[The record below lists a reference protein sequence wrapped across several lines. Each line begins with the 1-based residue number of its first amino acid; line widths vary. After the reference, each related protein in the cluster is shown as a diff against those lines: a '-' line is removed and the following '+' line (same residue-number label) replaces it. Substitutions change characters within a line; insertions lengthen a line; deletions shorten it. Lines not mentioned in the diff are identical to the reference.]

1 MSPRCESDW
10 RLFPSGWTSSPI
22 RHRLRRRRAPRALG
36 LSGAEGRP
44 SFRPL
49 VRSYVVYLQEREAWA
64 RRYGAPIT
72 PKRKRRHRCAG
83 SGVRRSA
90 LVVAL
95 EKPGAAKTADHAE
108 NDRQCDC
115 LSHRVLLAKSRLGYK
130 RIWMRRGWQARHSG
144 RLHMNP
150 GRGTGKSATR
160 LESLGR
166 VWVIEWQ
173 LGSGGCLAATG
184 GPRVAGGW

>member
-1 MSPRCESDW
+1 MSPGCESDW

-83 SGVRRSA
+83 SGGRRSA

-130 RIWMRRGWQARHSG
+130 RIWMRRGWEGRRIGLPPNKPRARDWKKSDQPG
-144 RLHMNP
+144 GAWQGIGNRMGTFEGWGSVSFPLAPP
-150 GRGTGKSATR
+150 GR
-160 LESLGR
+160 
-166 VWVIEWQ
+166 
-173 LGSGGCLAATG
+173 
-184 GPRVAGGW
+184 P